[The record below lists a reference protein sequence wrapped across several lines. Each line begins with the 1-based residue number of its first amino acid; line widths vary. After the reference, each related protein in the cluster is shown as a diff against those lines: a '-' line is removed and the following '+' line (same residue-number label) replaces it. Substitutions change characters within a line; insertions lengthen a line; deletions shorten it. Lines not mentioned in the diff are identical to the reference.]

1 MIRQL
6 FLLQARKAIM
16 SDRHPQILSFGSVNI
31 DITARAERI
40 PHPGETVHAESY
52 ATGLGGKGANQAA
65 AAARLG
71 QGCGLRVGMAGRT
84 GIDQF
89 GALARTLLTPFGVD
103 LSALREDSAHP
114 TGVALITVDSKAEN
128 IITVAGGAN
137 MALDLTDIDA
147 HRALIETASTLLLQ
161 LEIPLD
167 ITIAAA
173 ETARRANTLVIL
185 DPAPAPAQGL
195 PKALWQ
201 ALDVVTP
208 NETETHLLTGIF
220 PESQNEAAQA
230 ALKLQELGATHAL
243 VKMGARG
250 VYYRS
255 GSEEGFVAPYKV
267 KAIDTVAA
275 GDCFNGGLATAL
287 SLGKP
292 FAEAVRYAAASGALA
307 TTRLGAAE
315 SAPSWQEV
323 ITLVETGKSD

>member
-1 MIRQL
+1 
-6 FLLQARKAIM
+6 M
-16 SDRHPQILSFGSVNI
+16 SDRPSHILSFGSVNI

-40 PHPGETVHAESY
+40 PHPGETVHAASY

-65 AAARLG
+65 AASRLG
-71 QGCGLRVGMAGRT
+71 QGCGLRVYMAGRT
-84 GIDQF
+84 GTDQF
-89 GALARTLLTPFGVD
+89 GTLARTLLTPFGVD
-103 LSALREDSAHP
+103 LSALREDEAHP
-114 TGVALITVDSKAEN
+114 TGVALITVDAKAEN

-137 MALDLTDIDA
+137 MALDLSDVSA
-147 HRALIETASTLLLQ
+147 HRPLIQLASALLLQ

-173 ETARRANTLVIL
+173 EEARRARTLVIL
-185 DPAPAPAQGL
+185 DPAPAPAEGL
-195 PKALWQ
+195 PEALWH

-208 NETETHLLTGIF
+208 NETETRLLTGIY
-220 PESQNEAAQA
+220 PETEKDAAQA
-230 ALKLQELGATHAL
+230 ALKLQERGATHAL

-255 GSEEGFVAPYKV
+255 GTEEGFVPPYKV

-287 SLGKP
+287 TLGKP

-315 SAPSWQEV
+315 SAPDWHDVVS
-323 ITLVETGKSD
+323 LVETGRAGGQG

>member
-1 MIRQL
+1 
-6 FLLQARKAIM
+6 M
-16 SDRHPQILSFGSVNI
+16 SDRPSHILSFGSVNI

-40 PHPGETVHAESY
+40 PHPGETVHAASY

-65 AAARLG
+65 AASRLG
-71 QGCGLRVGMAGRT
+71 QGCGLRVYMAGRT
-84 GIDQF
+84 GTDQF
-89 GALARTLLTPFGVD
+89 GTLARRLLTPFGVD
-103 LSALREDSAHP
+103 LSALREDEAHP
-114 TGVALITVDSKAEN
+114 TGVALITVDAKAEN

-137 MALDLTDIDA
+137 MALDLSDVSA
-147 HRALIETASTLLLQ
+147 HRPLIQLASALLLQ

-173 ETARRANTLVIL
+173 EEARRARTLVIL
-185 DPAPAPAQGL
+185 DPAPAPAEGL
-195 PKALWQ
+195 PEALWH
-201 ALDVVTP
+201 ALDVITP
-208 NETETHLLTGIF
+208 NETETRLLTGIY
-220 PESQNEAAQA
+220 PETEKDAAQA
-230 ALKLQELGATHAL
+230 ALKLQERGATHAL

-255 GSEEGFVAPYKV
+255 GTKEGFVPPYKV

-287 SLGKP
+287 TLGKP

-315 SAPSWQEV
+315 SAPDWHDVAS
-323 ITLVETGKSD
+323 LVETGRAGGQG